1 MTDETERTGTRFRV
15 RDGFGVAAFVLALL
29 AAAAVL
35 LLVTG
40 LWKRFVRETAPVLMD
55 LPGGSWTVGAVLGL
69 VSVAGGAG
77 VLRFSSGS
85 RARTT
90 SLRALQAAGSAVCW
104 TTALGPLLYLLYALP
119 GRNCRSYGSRCAYIP
134 GTGSALSAYVISAAL
149 VGWALY
155 RWSSAAGEA
164 QAAGER
170 ARKRKLR
177 KKGKGKSRA
186 ARQR

>member
-1 MTDETERTGTRFRV
+1 MENPGHRFCA
-15 RDGFGVAAFVLALL
+15 RDGFGIAGVVLLL
-29 AAAAVL
+29 AVVMVVL

-77 VLRFSSGS
+77 VLRFSSGL

-90 SLRALQAAGSAVCW
+90 SLRALQAAGSAGRW
-104 TTALGPLLYLLYALP
+104 TTAFGPLLYLLYALP
-119 GRNCRSYGSRCAYIP
+119 GKNCRSYGSRCAYIL
-134 GTGSALSAYVISAAL
+134 GTGSALLAYVITAAL
-149 VGWALY
+149 LGWALY
-155 RWSSAAGEA
+155 RWSSATGEA